1 MTEIPIRAYG
11 TAAVLIKRG
20 TTDDLFLLL
29 KRTYAPAGAWTYV
42 TGKIEPGET
51 AAQAAIRET
60 AEETGLAIEALYSA
74 DLCEQ
79 FYETDNDAIWIA
91 PVFVGFVSEDAEV
104 TLNDEHSEYRW
115 CTVEE
120 CVALLTFPG
129 TRRIVE
135 TIHQDFLID
144 SPCPYLKIEL

>member
-1 MTEIPIRAYG
+1 MTEIPIRTYG
-11 TAAVLIKRG
+11 TAVVLIRKG
-20 TTDDLFLLL
+20 STNDLFLLL
-29 KRTYAPAGAWTYV
+29 KRKHAPAGAWTYV
-42 TGKIEPGET
+42 AGKIEPGET
-51 AAQAAIRET
+51 AVQAAIRET
-60 AEETGLAIEALYSA
+60 AEETGLTIKTLSSA

-79 FYETDNDAIWIA
+79 FYETDNDSLWIA
-91 PVFVGFVSEDAEV
+91 PVFVGFVAEESEV

-120 CVALLTFPG
+120 CMELLTFPG

-135 TIHQDFLID
+135 TIHQDFLVE